1 MPSDREVEFL
11 IEILPGTAPIAKR
24 QYRVA
29 PKEQELIKE
38 NIDEL
43 LGKGFIRPSSSPWA
57 FPVLFVDKKD
67 GSRRMCVDYRALN
80 DVTIK
85 NKYPLTRI
93 DDLFDQLQGACVFS
107 KIDLRSGYHQ
117 MKIRPSDIPKTAFI
131 TRFGLYEYTVMSFG
145 LTNAPA
151 YFMNLINKVFMEYL
165 DKFVVVFIDDILIY
179 SKTEEEHE
187 EHLRLVLQK
196 LRDHKLY
203 AKLSKCEFSLDQVPF
218 LGHIFSKGGIMVDPS
233 KISSVMDWKVPEV
246 VKEVR
251 GFLGLAGYYRR
262 FIESFSR
269 IAKPM
274 TSLLEKGVPFI
285 WTKERQ
291 DAFDELKKR
300 LTTAPVLTLPDLTKS
315 FTVYCDASK
324 EGLGC
329 VLMRGGKHE
338 VNYPTHDLELAA
350 VVHALKIWRHYLF
363 GNRCE
368 IYTDHKSLKYIF
380 TQNELNMRQ
389 RRWLELIK
397 DYDLEIHYHPG
408 KANVVADALSRK
420 SYVNMAVAFQMPFEL
435 EPTLEQEIRNHRETD
450 EKIREIREQIKLGK
464 APHFRED
471 EQGTVWYKNQI
482 CVPDVD
488 SIKKLILSEAHDT
501 AYSIHPGSTK
511 MYHDLKERFWWYGMK
526 RAVAEYVVVCD
537 TCQRVKAEHQRP
549 AGLLQP
555 LKILEWKW
563 EEISMD
569 FIVGLPRT
577 QKGYNSI
584 WVVVDWLTKV
594 AHFMPVNTT
603 YSGARLAE
611 LYISRIVCLH
621 GVPKRIISDR
631 GSQFTSRFWEQL
643 HDSLDSKLRFAQA
656 YHPRTDGRTER
667 TNQILEDMLRA
678 CAIQYGTSWDKSP
691 PYAEFSYNKSYQAGP
706 KKSPFEA
713 PYGEGEKQ
721 VFGPDLIRD
730 AEQQIKMV
738 RENLRVARSGRR
750 RAADVR
756 RRDLTFKVDD
766 FVYLK
771 VSPMRGIRRFN
782 MKGKLAP
789 RYIGPF
795 KIVERKGEVA
805 YKLELPSNL
814 SGIHNVFHVSQLKKC
829 LRVPEEQAPLE
840 GLDVQEDLT
849 YTEHPVKILETSERV
864 TRNRRVKMCR
874 VQWKHH
880 TEDEA
885 TWEREEEL
893 RATYPGLFAN
903 HL

>member
-1 MPSDREVEFL
+1 MEAKPTEGIRVVCEYPDVFLDELSRMPPDREVEFL
-11 IEILPGTAPIAKR
+11 IELLPGTTPIAKR

-29 PKEQELIKE
+29 PKEQELIRE

-67 GSRRMCVDYRALN
+67 VTRRMCVDYRALN
-80 DVTIK
+80 D
-85 NKYPLTRI
+85 
-93 DDLFDQLQGACVFS
+93 LQGACVFS

-117 MKIRPSDIPKTAFI
+117 MKIRPSNIPKTAFI

-145 LTNAPA
+145 LTNALA
-151 YFMNLINKVFMEYL
+151 YFMNLMNKVFMEYL

-187 EHLRLVLQK
+187 EHLRLILQK
-196 LRDHKLY
+196 LREHKLY
-203 AKLSKCEFSLDQVPF
+203 AKLSKCEIWLDQVPF
-218 LGHIFSKGGIMVDPS
+218 LGHIVSKGGIMVDPS
-233 KISSVMDWKVPEV
+233 KINSVIDWKVLEV
-246 VKEVR
+246 C

-262 FIESFSR
+262 FIESFSK

-274 TSLLEKGVPFI
+274 ISLLEKGVPFI

-291 DAFDELKKR
+291 ATFDELKKR
-300 LTTAPVLTLPDLTKS
+300 LTTAVVLTLPDLTKS

-324 EGLGC
+324 EGWGC
-329 VLMRGGKHE
+329 VLMQEGKLRKHE
-338 VNYPTHDLELAA
+338 VNYPTHDLELAT

-408 KANVVADALSRK
+408 KAYVVADALSGK

-435 EPTLEQEIRNHRETD
+435 CAEFESLSLGFVHQTTVATFEAEPTLEQEIRKQQKTD
-450 EKIREIREQIKLGK
+450 ERIQEIREQIKVGK

-471 EQGTVWYKNQI
+471 EQGAVWYKNRI

-488 SIKKLILSEAHDT
+488 SIRKLILSEAHDT

-511 MYHDLKERFWWYGMK
+511 MYYDLKERFWWYGMK
-526 RAVAEYVVVCD
+526 RAVAEYVAVCD

-569 FIVGLPRT
+569 FIVGLPMT

-584 WVVVDWLTKV
+584 WVVVDRLTKV
-594 AHFMPVNTT
+594 THFIPVNTT

-631 GSQFTSRFWEQL
+631 GSQFTSHFWEQL
-643 HDSLDSKLRFAQA
+643 HDSLDSKLRFSTA
-656 YHPRTDGRTER
+656 YHPQTGGQTER
-667 TNQILEDMLRA
+667 TNQILEDMLRV
-678 CAIQYGTSWDKSP
+678 CAIQYGTSWDKSL
-691 PYAEFSYNKSYQAGP
+691 PYAEFSYNNSYQASL

-713 PYGEGEKQ
+713 LY
-721 VFGPDLIRD
+721 
-730 AEQQIKMV
+730 
-738 RENLRVARSGRR
+738 GRR
-750 RAADVR
+750 CRTP
-756 RRDLTFKVDD
+756 LFWNQK
-766 FVYLK
+766 
-771 VSPMRGIRRFN
+771 
-782 MKGKLAP
+782 
-789 RYIGPF
+789 
-795 KIVERKGEVA
+795 ERSKCSD
-805 YKLELPSNL
+805 PIL
-814 SGIHNVFHVSQLKKC
+814 SGTLN
-829 LRVPEEQAPLE
+829 
-840 GLDVQEDLT
+840 
-849 YTEHPVKILETSERV
+849 
-864 TRNRRVKMCR
+864 NR
-874 VQWKHH
+874 
-880 TEDEA
+880 
-885 TWEREEEL
+885 
-893 RATYPGLFAN
+893 
-903 HL
+903 